1 MDFESI
7 GCRDC
12 GLYTQGRSC
21 RMTEVAEQFARQPKL
36 FKQVSARMLQ
46 DGILMEQMMVLGD
59 AIELPPHDMENEDE
73 QFWIYDGIVRG
84 LDGIGR
90 FVLGLEGNIEVMEGD
105 ELIEY
110 LKRHAAH
117 IADTY

>member
-1 MDFESI
+1 MLI
-7 GCRDC
+7 R
-12 GLYTQGRSC
+12 
-21 RMTEVAEQFARQPKL
+21 VAMHMHCNEIDDEEKDIYE
-36 FKQVSARMLQ
+36 Q